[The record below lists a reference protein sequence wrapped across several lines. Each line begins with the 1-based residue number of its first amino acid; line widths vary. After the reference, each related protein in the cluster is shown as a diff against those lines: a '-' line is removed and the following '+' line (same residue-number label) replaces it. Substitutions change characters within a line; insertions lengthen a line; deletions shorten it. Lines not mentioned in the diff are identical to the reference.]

1 MTITRPFALAL
12 VVLAVASCSSGGDS
26 STGPT
31 PSNVASVDLSPLTP
45 TMGVDSVMTFVA
57 LSKDASGN
65 AIASAPVTW
74 SSSDPAKATIDANG
88 VAHGVAIGVVAITA
102 TSGTRSASTV
112 LSIRTGTV
120 IQPAAARVVAG
131 GNDHACAIVSSALS
145 CWGADGFSQI
155 GVAATSTCTADISGA
170 MSVPCVPS
178 PQHPAGGIS
187 FASVTAGESHSC
199 GLTSAG
205 KAYCWGD
212 NAHGQL
218 GTGIPG
224 TATAPAPVS
233 GGLTFRSL
241 AAGFEFTC
249 GLTTTG
255 SVYCW
260 GRNDAGEVGA
270 GLLATVVSTPQLALS
285 TATFVALATG
295 WEHACAIAVDGT
307 LYCWGRADAG
317 QLALATKGNRSVP
330 SLVPGSLRW
339 KQISAGSS
347 STCGLTLTG
356 VAYCWGSGTSGQI
369 GDGGTSERDA
379 PTAVNGGMT
388 FTDITTGFQQSCGIR
403 TDGHAYCWGDNYSG
417 ELGDNGASGAKSS
430 VPVAVSGGLTW
441 TQLAAGAGFGIA
453 FTCGVTSS
461 SQVYCWG
468 NGTLGQLGDGSKTNH
483 KVPTQIA
490 GGG

>member
-1 MTITRPFALAL
+1 MTMLRPLASAL
-12 VVLAVASCSSGGDS
+12 VFIAVVSCSGAGDS

-31 PSNVASVDLSPLTP
+31 PSNVASVELSPLTP
-45 TMGVDSVMTFVA
+45 TIGVDSAMTFVA
-57 LSKDASGN
+57 VSRDASGSAVGN
-65 AIASAPVTW
+65 AVVTW
-74 SSSDPAKATIDANG
+74 LSSDPTKATIDANG
-88 VAHGVAIGVVAITA
+88 VAHGAATGVVAITA
-102 TSGTRSASTV
+102 TSGTHSASTV

-120 IQPAAARVVAG
+120 VQPVAARVVAA
-131 GNDHACAIVSSALS
+131 GNDHGCAIIASALS
-145 CWGADGFSQI
+145 CWGADGLGQI
-155 GVAATSTCTADISGA
+155 GIAATSTCTSDISG
-170 MSVPCVPS
+170 SSSTPCVPS
-178 PQHPAGGIS
+178 PQHPGGGVAFI
-187 FASVTAGESHSC
+187 SVTAGGSHSC

-218 GTGIPG
+218 GTGVSG
-224 TATAPAPVS
+224 TTTTPTAVS
-233 GGLTFRSL
+233 GGLIFRSL
-241 AAGFEFTC
+241 AAGYEFTC

-260 GRNDAGEVGA
+260 GRNDRGEVGA

-285 TATFVALATG
+285 TTTFVALATG

-307 LYCWGRADAG
+307 LYCWGRGDTG
-317 QLALATKGNRSVP
+317 QLALATNGNRSVP

-339 KQISAGSS
+339 KRISAGSS
-347 STCGLTLTG
+347 STCGLTTTG
-356 VAYCWGSGTSGQI
+356 AAYCWGTGSFGQI

-379 PTAVNGGMT
+379 PTAVSGGMT
-388 FTDITTGFQQSCGIR
+388 FIDISTGYEQSCGIR
-403 TDGHAYCWGDNYSG
+403 TDGRAYCWGDNFSG

-430 VPVAVSGGLTW
+430 VPVAVSGGMTW
-441 TQLAAGAGFGIA
+441 TQLAAGSGFGIA

-483 KVPTQIA
+483 KVPTQVA